1 VCVFSRSQ
9 RTDWRTE
16 RKLNSE
22 TFGVA
27 SARRGGYRGRGYY
40 GNRGMSGG
48 LYRGGNY
55 RGGYRGQ
62 TVQRGGRTSNATVS
76 TGGPTGNSQ
85 QRAVSQQSKFIYTL
99 FAQKI
104 RLLLFIVME
113 FLEPHESDASSGHGF
128 ASLWYVTLPRDNRCV
143 GMISGRRKTLISETC
158 GLIICL
164 DHIHTKLVKNFL
176 HQFFKLKFTKYDK
189 VWHCS
194 YIGPRWGPEK
204 VFSK

>member
-1 VCVFSRSQ
+1 MVCVCVCTPCLVNWEVIMVGGKCEQKTCSFRNRVLEKIVHFTVPFIFFHPFVTCLHSVSVYILPILLRVVCVFSRSQ

-62 TVQRGGRTSNATVS
+62 TVQRGGRTSNATGS
-76 TGGPTGNSQ
+76 TGAPTGNSQ
-85 QRAVSQQSKFIYTL
+85 QHAVSQQSKFIYTI
-99 FAQKI
+99 FAQK
-104 RLLLFIVME
+104 
-113 FLEPHESDASSGHGF
+113 
-128 ASLWYVTLPRDNRCV
+128 
-143 GMISGRRKTLISETC
+143 
-158 GLIICL
+158 
-164 DHIHTKLVKNFL
+164 
-176 HQFFKLKFTKYDK
+176 
-189 VWHCS
+189 
-194 YIGPRWGPEK
+194 
-204 VFSK
+204 

>member
-1 VCVFSRSQ
+1 VERSKGRSQ

-62 TVQRGGRTSNATVS
+62 TVQRGGRTSNATGS

-85 QRAVSQQSKFIYTL
+85 QRAVSQQSK
-99 FAQKI
+99 
-104 RLLLFIVME
+104 
-113 FLEPHESDASSGHGF
+113 
-128 ASLWYVTLPRDNRCV
+128 
-143 GMISGRRKTLISETC
+143 
-158 GLIICL
+158 
-164 DHIHTKLVKNFL
+164 
-176 HQFFKLKFTKYDK
+176 
-189 VWHCS
+189 
-194 YIGPRWGPEK
+194 
-204 VFSK
+204 

>member
-1 VCVFSRSQ
+1 MLRVLCVFSRSQ

-62 TVQRGGRTSNATVS
+62 TVQRGGRTSNATGS

-85 QRAVSQQSKFIYTL
+85 QRAVSQQSKFMYIYS
-99 FAQKI
+99 KI
-104 RLLLFIVME
+104 RLLLIVMQ
-113 FLEPHESDASSGHGF
+113 FLEPRESDASSGHGF
-128 ASLWYVTLPRDNRCV
+128 SNSLV
-143 GMISGRRKTLISETC
+143 
-158 GLIICL
+158 
-164 DHIHTKLVKNFL
+164 
-176 HQFFKLKFTKYDK
+176 
-189 VWHCS
+189 
-194 YIGPRWGPEK
+194 
-204 VFSK
+204 

>member
-1 VCVFSRSQ
+1 LFISGTECWKKIVHFTASFIFFYPFVTCLQSVSVYILPIFLHVFSRSQ

-62 TVQRGGRTSNATVS
+62 TVQRGGRTSNATGS
-76 TGGPTGNSQ
+76 NGGPTGNSQ
-85 QRAVSQQSKFIYTL
+85 QRAVNQQSKFMYTI
-99 FAQKI
+99 FAQK
-104 RLLLFIVME
+104 
-113 FLEPHESDASSGHGF
+113 
-128 ASLWYVTLPRDNRCV
+128 
-143 GMISGRRKTLISETC
+143 
-158 GLIICL
+158 
-164 DHIHTKLVKNFL
+164 
-176 HQFFKLKFTKYDK
+176 
-189 VWHCS
+189 
-194 YIGPRWGPEK
+194 
-204 VFSK
+204 